1 MGLGA
6 DDLIVITGGAGFIAK
21 YVIRELNR
29 LHHSNIVLFDR
40 YDLLKMENF
49 HNLHGLKFS
58 SLESSDVLEE
68 FLEVEKSRIRCVIHL
83 GANSSTTGK
92 DSKDYLIHN
101 YELSKLLAD
110 FCVEEEIRF
119 IYASSASIYGDGKLG
134 FSDDRVHFEKYK
146 PLNLY
151 AWSKY
156 LFDQY
161 ILENHLEDQVL
172 GLRLFNVFGADRS
185 KEEMRCIVTR
195 AHDTISIKK
204 KMEIFDIQADRDFVY
219 AGDVACFIVESITK
233 DSHGIVNFGT
243 AETTSFKQMC
253 DYVYSAM
260 GQDPNF
266 SSIALPEH
274 LIGKYQHV
282 TLSDPKH
289 LNAMIMKF
297 KYNFRFTAVKEA
309 VEITIRELNG

>member
-1 MGLGA
+1 MGLSA
-6 DDLIVITGGAGFIAK
+6 EDLIVITGGAGFIAK

-29 LHHSNIVLFDR
+29 LQHTNIVLFDR

-49 HNLHGLKFS
+49 NNLHGLKFS
-58 SLESSDVLEE
+58 SLESSDILEE
-68 FLEVEKSRIRCVIHL
+68 FLEVEKNRIRCVIHL
-83 GANSSTTGK
+83 GANSSTTGNNP
-92 DSKDYLIHN
+92 KDYLIHN
-101 YELSKLLAD
+101 YELSKILAD
-110 FCVEEEIRF
+110 FCIDEKIRF
-119 IYASSASIYGDGKLG
+119 IYASSASIYGDGRLG
-134 FSDDRVHFEKYK
+134 FSDDRGHFEKFK

-161 ILENHLEDQVL
+161 ILDNHLEREVL

-195 AHDTISIKK
+195 AYDTILSKK
-204 KMEIFDIQADRDFVY
+204 KVEIFDIQADRDFVY
-219 AGDVACFIVESITK
+219 AGDVARFIVESITK

-243 AETTSFKQMC
+243 AQTTSFKQMC
-253 DYVYSAM
+253 EYVYAAL

-289 LNAMIMKF
+289 LDAMIMKF
-297 KYNFRFTAVKEA
+297 KYNFRFTSVKEA